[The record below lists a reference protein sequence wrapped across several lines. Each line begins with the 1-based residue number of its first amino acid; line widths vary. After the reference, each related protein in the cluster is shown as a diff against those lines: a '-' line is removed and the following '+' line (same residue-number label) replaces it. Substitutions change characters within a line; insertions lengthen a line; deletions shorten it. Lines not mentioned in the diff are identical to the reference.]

1 MMAAAEGV
9 MEVLVMVVIVIAGW
23 EWKRPWC

>member
-9 MEVLVMVVIVIAGW
+9 MEVLVTVVIVIAGW